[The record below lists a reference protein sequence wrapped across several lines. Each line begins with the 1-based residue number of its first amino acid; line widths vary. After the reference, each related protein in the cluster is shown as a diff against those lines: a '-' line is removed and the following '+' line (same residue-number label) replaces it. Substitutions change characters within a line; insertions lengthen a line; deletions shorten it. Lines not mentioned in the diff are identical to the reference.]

1 MAEDRHIRREEEP
14 QRFMGVPLRDIG
26 PRSRR
31 DYEPQRV
38 MGFPIDSLGPRP
50 ADRKRLLA
58 LAHPV
63 RIYKRWARRR
73 RLGPYAVDDDQD

>member
-1 MAEDRHIRREEEP
+1 MAQDRHARQGEEP
-14 QRFMGVPLRDIG
+14 QRFMGVPLRGIG
-26 PRSRR
+26 PRARR

-38 MGFPIDSLGPRP
+38 MGFPIDSFGPSA
-50 ADRKRLLA
+50 ADRERLLA

-63 RIYKRWARRR
+63 RMYKRWARRR